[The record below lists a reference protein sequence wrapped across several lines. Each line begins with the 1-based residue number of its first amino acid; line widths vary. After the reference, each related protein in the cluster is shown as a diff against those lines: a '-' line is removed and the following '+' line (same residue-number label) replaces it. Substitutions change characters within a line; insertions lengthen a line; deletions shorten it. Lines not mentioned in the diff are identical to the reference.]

1 MYPSRWRRFSSGRRR
16 DPGVTRGRV
25 ILIAAG
31 LGLIGLVGVRYF
43 AWLDPASGCYIYL
56 RPSLVGY
63 DNMTIKRALD
73 TLRHGSPED
82 YRKVCAHVA
91 TTNPNP
97 SCGGFGGG
105 CFWHTA
111 DNRARA
117 SIDVSTEHGVIWTV
131 GILVHETCHAIQFH
145 EGRPRGWNLEDE
157 CYKEDDR
164 ILRALV
170 QFE

>member
-1 MYPSRWRRFSSGRRR
+1 MTRRR
-16 DPGVTRGRV
+16 AAVVGVAAV
-25 ILIAAG
+25 ALLVLIA
-31 LGLIGLVGVRYF
+31 RYF
-43 AWLDPASGCYIYL
+43 VWIDLGARCVIGI

-63 DNMTIKRALD
+63 DNTTVKRALE

-91 TTNPNP
+91 TINPNP

-105 CFWHTA
+105 CFWHA
-111 DNRARA
+111 EGNRGRA
-117 SIDVSTEHGVIWTV
+117 SIDVSTEHGLIWTLA
-131 GILVHETCHAIQFH
+131 ILVHETCHAVQYH
-145 EGRPRGWNLEDE
+145 EGRPPRFDLEQE
-157 CYKEDDR
+157 CYAEDDR

>member
-1 MYPSRWRRFSSGRRR
+1 MTRARWWALAA
-16 DPGVTRGRV
+16 VVVVVVLATRY
-25 ILIAAG
+25 
-31 LGLIGLVGVRYF
+31 LV
-43 AWLDPASGCYIYL
+43 WLDVANRCVITI

-63 DNMTIKRALD
+63 DNRVVKLALE

-82 YRKVCAHVA
+82 YRKVCVHVG
-91 TTNPNP
+91 TINPNP
-97 SCGGFGGG
+97 ACGGFGGG

-111 DNRARA
+111 ENRDRA

-131 GILVHETCHAIQFH
+131 GIIVHETCHAIQFH
-145 EGRPRGWNLEDE
+145 EGRPPNWNLEDE

>member
-1 MYPSRWRRFSSGRRR
+1 VTRRR
-16 DPGVTRGRV
+16 LVAVVFGVAIVGF
-25 ILIAAG
+25 L
-31 LGLIGLVGVRYF
+31 GVRYF
-43 AWLDPASGCYIYL
+43 AWLDPGNGCYLYL

-63 DNMTIKRALD
+63 DNTTIKRALD

-91 TTNPNP
+91 TINPNP

-105 CFWHTA
+105 CFWHGEA
-111 DNRARA
+111 QRGRA

-131 GILVHETCHAIQFH
+131 GIIVHETCHAIQFH